1 MENAFQIKTII
12 IEDNLASQEFLENT
26 IVKNYPSISIAG
38 KAVSVKESIALI
50 KEAQPELVFMDIELT
65 DGLSFEIFEKITP
78 NFEVIFITG
87 LQGHLEKALDHFAL
101 SYITKPIDVIKLKKT
116 IDHYLTLKERLFTLD
131 KLKLTKALINN
142 QSGRLFVHKTNEHL
156 LLEVKDIVKIEADGN
171 YAIFYLQNG
180 SKHLA
185 SHSLKY
191 YENLLSKDSFFKAHR
206 STLVNIRFV
215 KSIYKKE
222 TLLLT
227 NGDQVHVS
235 TRNKS
240 NLQELI
246 GLIS

>member
-1 MENAFQIKTII
+1 MTQIKALI
-12 IEDNLASQEFLENT
+12 IEDNPEAQKFLQNTISQNYPNIRIDGLGSSIKESVRLIQEF
-26 IVKNYPSISIAG
+26 
-38 KAVSVKESIALI
+38 
-50 KEAQPELVFMDIELT
+50 QPELVFMDIELT

-87 LQGHLEKALDHFAL
+87 LQGHIEKAFDHFAL
-101 SYITKPIDVIKLKKT
+101 SYITKPIDVLKLKKA
-116 IDHYLTLKERLFTLD
+116 IDHYIALKDRLFSLE
-131 KLKLTKALINN
+131 KLKLTQALVNN
-142 QSGRLFVHKTNEHL
+142 NNGRLFIHTTNEHL

-171 YAIFYLQNG
+171 YAIFYLHNG

-191 YENLLSKDSFFKAHR
+191 YENLLSKNSFFKAHR
-206 STLVNIRFV
+206 SVLVNILYV

-227 NGDQVHVS
+227 TGDHVQVS
-235 TRNKS
+235 TRNRS